1 MSKRRDARGDR
12 CELGER
18 PYPKSPAIEEVRLE
32 QDHILDLLEESR
44 LSPVHREGQI
54 ASERELSQL
63 TQATW
68 ALVGG

>member
-1 MSKRRDARGDR
+1 MSKRRHARGDQ

-18 PYPKSPAIEEVRLE
+18 PYPKRPAIEEVRLE

>member
-1 MSKRRDARGDR
+1 MSKRRHARGDR
-12 CELGER
+12 SGLGER
-18 PYPKSPAIEEVRLE
+18 PYQKSPAVEEVRLE
-32 QDHILDLLEESR
+32 RDLILDLLEKSR

-63 TQATW
+63 AQATW